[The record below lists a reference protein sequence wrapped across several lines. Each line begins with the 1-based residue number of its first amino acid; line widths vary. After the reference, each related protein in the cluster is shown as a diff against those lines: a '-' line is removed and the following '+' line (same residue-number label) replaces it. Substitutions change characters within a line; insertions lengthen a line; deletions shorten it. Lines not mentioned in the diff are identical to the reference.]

1 MEEWYLISIGGD
13 AGGLP
18 KQGLG
23 YKRYQVVIN
32 KRHFYGNKKKKWMLI
47 IGAGYKPVSEP
58 RGSQSRS
65 FLGVRIKSTIAV

>member
-1 MEEWYLISIGGD
+1 MET
-13 AGGLP
+13 
-18 KQGLG
+18 
-23 YKRYQVVIN
+23 
-32 KRHFYGNKKKKWMLI
+32 KKKKWMLI